1 MDPGPYIAMEL
12 RQIFRDG
19 IPSSPQRI
27 VLAEED
33 APAGRAPRTL
43 TIFIG
48 LSETEALE
56 RAVKGIG
63 TSRPLTHDLVLNALE
78 ALGGRLT
85 RVLVTAVEND
95 TFHGALEVTAAADGK
110 KIYVDSRP
118 SDALVLA
125 ARRDVPIA
133 VALSVLAESSGEG
146 QGPPDEGG

>member
-33 APAGRAPRTL
+33 PPAGRAPRML

-85 RVLVTAVEND
+85 RALVTAVEND
-95 TFHGALEVTAAADGK
+95 TFHGALEVTAPDGK